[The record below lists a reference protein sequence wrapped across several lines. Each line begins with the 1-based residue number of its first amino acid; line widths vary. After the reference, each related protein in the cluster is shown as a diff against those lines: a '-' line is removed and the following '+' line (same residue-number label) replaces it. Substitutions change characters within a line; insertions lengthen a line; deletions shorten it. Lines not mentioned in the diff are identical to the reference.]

1 MGNQLMHF
9 VLLKFIAIF
18 FIANKVISEFECK
31 KKDFGHGS
39 PVCICDELYCDK
51 VKPIPEITSDQV
63 VIYLSSKSG
72 DRLEQSVVHFSNKIK
87 TELDDLL
94 ITIDLNIRKQSI
106 IGFGGAFTDS
116 TGMNIAQ
123 LSEKVQNDL
132 MDSYFSQDGIEYN
145 IGRVPIASCDFSSRV
160 YSYDDVD
167 GDFEL
172 QNFTLT
178 EEDFH
183 YKVLQYNALQIPF
196 IKIAQTKTSNKL
208 KLFGSPWS
216 APAWMKTNKNMA
228 GKGTIIGKPGN
239 NYYETW
245 AKYFVRFLE
254 EYKKQDIDFW
264 ALTMQNEP
272 TTGFIANYPYQTTGF
287 TPAMQRDF
295 LKINLGPTLRQSA
308 FNNTKIMILDDNR
321 LLLPFWADV
330 ILRDPDAQQYV
341 SYIAVHWYSDR
352 YTPACKLNITHVHF
366 PDFPLIGTEAC
377 NGFAFWQTR
386 GPILGSWYRAQ
397 QYAHS
402 IIEDLNNHFT
412 GWVDWNLALDMD
424 GGPNWANNTV
434 DSPVIVDKEN
444 NAFYKQPMFYILG
457 HFSLM
462 NRLATDDELIIII
475 LLIYH
480 FSKFFTPDSVVLH
493 TEVQKRYAMETGV
506 EATAALRADGIVT
519 LVLHNSM
526 MKSVPVKIVQRNDTR
541 SLRLDL
547 PPHSIQTILWLG
559 AEKIITNV

>member
-1 MGNQLMHF
+1 MWNQLTHF
-9 VLLKFIAIF
+9 VLLKFITIF

-39 PVCICDELYCDK
+39 PVCICDESYCDK

-72 DRLEQSVVHFSNKIK
+72 DRLEQSVVHFSNEMK
-87 TELDDLL
+87 TKLDDLL

-183 YKVLQYNALQIPF
+183 YKIPF

-216 APAWMKTNKNMA
+216 APAWMKTNKKMA

-272 TTGFIANYPYQTTGF
+272 TTGFIANYPFQTTGF

-352 YTPACKLNITHVHF
+352 YIPACKLNITHARF

-412 GWVDWNLALDMD
+412 GWVDWNLALDME

-444 NAFYKQPMFYILG
+444 NAFYKQPMFYVLG
-457 HFSLM
+457 HFSLTI
-462 NRLATDDELIIII
+462 RRATNDEPIIII
-475 LLIYH
+475 MLIYH

-506 EATAALRADGIVT
+506 EATAALRPDGIVT

-526 MKSVPVKIVQRNDTR
+526 MKSVPVKIVQKNDTR

-547 PPHSIQTILWLG
+547 PPHSIQTILWLR
-559 AEKIITNV
+559 AEEIINNV